1 MTCHYPDLG
10 RAYHWLKQISFST
23 RPIRSSTKIWVVTS
37 HRHGNSAVLR
47 RYFAGKPVVES
58 KIAFSV
64 LLKLTEKNKMR
75 HLLFLSGTVYAV
87 YNYRYFKPWISQKSY
102 VSSALLWKILSR
114 VFENVVI
121 EQSFMEPP
129 LHVLFAT
136 TTTVTTILFFF
147 SCIYLIFIYL
157 LDEVLVNKETQII
170 QSLAIKSSHLEVALG
185 Q

>member
-1 MTCHYPDLG
+1 MGIRQSSDV
-10 RAYHWLKQISFST
+10 IS
-23 RPIRSSTKIWVVTS
+23 R
-37 HRHGNSAVLR
+37 GNQWWSPETLA
-47 RYFAGKPVVES
+47 
-58 KIAFSV
+58 KIAFLV

-87 YNYRYFKPWISQKSY
+87 YNYRYFKPWIIQKSY
-102 VSSALLWKILSR
+102 VSSALSCKILSR

-136 TTTVTTILFFF
+136 TTTVTTILFF

-157 LDEVLVNKETQII
+157 LDEVLVNKETQRI
-170 QSLAIKSSHLEVALG
+170 QNLAIKSSHLEFALG

>member
-1 MTCHYPDLG
+1 MGIRQSSDV
-10 RAYHWLKQISFST
+10 IS
-23 RPIRSSTKIWVVTS
+23 R
-37 HRHGNSAVLR
+37 GNQWWSPETLA
-47 RYFAGKPVVES
+47 

-87 YNYRYFKPWISQKSY
+87 YNYGYFKPWISQKSY
-102 VSSALLWKILSR
+102 VSSALAWKIL
-114 VFENVVI
+114 FVVI

-129 LHVLFAT
+129 LHILFAT
-136 TTTVTTILFFF
+136 TTTVTTILFF

-157 LDEVLVNKETQII
+157 LDEVLVNKETQRI
-170 QSLAIKSSHLEVALG
+170 QNLAIKSSHLEFALG